1 MLQVQGPSFI
11 LPRWSFHL
19 CSNQLTNN
27 IPLFQ
32 TATPKRDVSGVLV
45 VSSLRLHLSLGSLH
59 LATYLFLQD
68 LSKILYVGFRV

>member
-11 LPRWSFHL
+11 LPLW
-19 CSNQLTNN
+19 SNQLTNN

-32 TATPKRDVSGVLV
+32 TATPKRDVLGDLV
-45 VSSLRLHLSLGSLH
+45 VSSLLLHLSLGSLH

-68 LSKILYVGFRV
+68 LSKILYVGFGV